1 MSDQDFYF
9 AFEERYRGSR
19 ELVKNRLSVYLPF
32 LLPLREVYDD
42 LSAIDLG
49 CGRGEWLELM
59 KENGFSAWGVDISD
73 DMISICRERG
83 LKVEKKDAL
92 QALQELDDN
101 SQVIVTAFHLIE
113 HLPIREVQS
122 IVKEALRVL
131 KPAGILILET
141 PNPENIIVASVNFYR
156 DPTHVK
162 PIPPQLL
169 SFMVEYYGF
178 SRFKVLRLNE
188 TPEVSEGRIT
198 LLEVFRGVGAD
209 YSVVAQKEADA
220 RLMTLFDK
228 AFDGCR
234 VGITFDE
241 LAMNYDKKVRP
252 NFENMDL
259 GKLHFKWD
267 GFLLVVSD
275 LYSRL
280 SSLRSKWRYDNAE
293 LDRDKIFSM
302 LEDTVSE
309 LNGLMELCTLVS
321 EQIEKEKLVSQELVK
336 LINIASKEVEFNKGK
351 VIDLESRWKEALD
364 RIHDLSNQLGVL
376 KEISQGLE
384 RNLES
389 ERHHVRE
396 LEEENRSLSLALEKV
411 RGELESERHHVR
423 ELEEENRSLSL
434 ALEKVRG
441 ELESER
447 HRVREL
453 EEERLAVYNTIQ
465 SVYRSWSWRITYPLR
480 LGLDAL
486 RAFKRISFSC
496 LMKMWGIFT
505 YPVKWILARA
515 IKFVLNR
522 PRLREFLHRQL
533 VRLPWI
539 YWRLYNFAVDKGIVV
554 GGVSAISQHSLEH
567 EIDFIHDLSPRARQI
582 YEDLKRAIE
591 NRRKDRSG

>member
-19 ELVKNRLSVYLPF
+19 ELIKNRLSVYLPF
-32 LLPLREVYDD
+32 VLPLREAYDD

-59 KENGFSAWGVDISD
+59 KENGFSAWGVDIND

-83 LKVEKKDAL
+83 LNVEKKDAL

-101 SQVIVTAFHLIE
+101 SQVIVTAFHLVE

-220 RLMTLFDK
+220 RLMALFDK
-228 AFDGCR
+228 VFDGCR
-234 VGITFDE
+234 VGITFEE

-364 RIHDLSNQLGVL
+364 RIHDLSSQLGVL

-389 ERHHVRE
+389 ERH
-396 LEEENRSLSLALEKV
+396 
-411 RGELESERHHVR
+411 
-423 ELEEENRSLSL
+423 
-434 ALEKVRG
+434 
-441 ELESER
+441 
-447 HRVREL
+447 RVREL
-453 EEERLAVYNTIQ
+453 EEERLALYNTIQ

-480 LGLDAL
+480 LGFDAL

-496 LMKMWGIFT
+496 LMKIRGIFT

-522 PRLREFLHRQL
+522 PRLSEFLHRQL

-554 GGVSAISQHSLEH
+554 GGVVAISQHSLDH
-567 EIDFIHDLSPRARQI
+567 EIDFIQDLSPRARQI

>member
-32 LLPLREVYDD
+32 LLPLREAYDD

-73 DMISICRERG
+73 YMISICRERG

-228 AFDGCR
+228 AFDEYK

-364 RIHDLSNQLGVL
+364 RIHDLSSQLGVL

-389 ERHHVRE
+389 ERHRVRE
-396 LEEENRSLSLALEKV
+396 LEEENRSLNLALEKV
-411 RGELESERHHVR
+411 RGELESERLH
-423 ELEEENRSLSL
+423 
-434 ALEKVRG
+434 
-441 ELESER
+441 
-447 HRVREL
+447 VREL

-496 LMKMWGIFT
+496 LMKIRGIFT

-533 VRLPWI
+533 MRFPWL
-539 YWRLYNFAVDKGIVV
+539 YWRFYNFASHRGIIMG
-554 GGVSAISQHSLEH
+554 GGVTIFQQSLHH
-567 EIDFIHDLSPRARQI
+567 ETGSMYDLSPRVRQV
-582 YEDLKRAIE
+582 YENLKRAIE
-591 NRRKDRSG
+591 NRRKS

>member
-1 MSDQDFYF
+1 MSDKDFYF

-19 ELVKNRLSVYLPF
+19 ELIKNRLSVYLPF
-32 LLPLREVYDD
+32 VLPLREAYDD

-59 KENGFSAWGVDISD
+59 KENGFSAWGVDIND
-73 DMISICRERG
+73 DMIFICRERG

-228 AFDGCR
+228 AFDEYK

-364 RIHDLSNQLGVL
+364 RIHDLSSQLGVL
-376 KEISQGLE
+376 KEINQGLE

-389 ERHHVRE
+389 ERHRVRE

-411 RGELESERHHVR
+411 RGELESERLH
-423 ELEEENRSLSL
+423 
-434 ALEKVRG
+434 
-441 ELESER
+441 
-447 HRVREL
+447 VREL

-486 RAFKRISFSC
+486 RSFKRIFFTC
-496 LMKMWGIFT
+496 LMKIWGIFT

-533 VRLPWI
+533 MRFPWL
-539 YWRLYNFAVDKGIVV
+539 YWRFYNFASHRGIIMG
-554 GGVSAISQHSLEH
+554 GGVTIFQQSLHH
-567 EIDFIHDLSPRARQI
+567 ETGSMYDLSPRVRQV
-582 YEDLKRAIE
+582 YENLKRAIE
-591 NRRKDRSG
+591 NRRKS

>member
-19 ELVKNRLSVYLPF
+19 ELIKNRLSVYLPF
-32 LLPLREVYDD
+32 VLPLREAYDD

-73 DMISICRERG
+73 YMISICRERG

-228 AFDGCR
+228 AFDEYK

-364 RIHDLSNQLGVL
+364 RIHDLSSQLGVL

-389 ERHHVRE
+389 ERHRVRE
-396 LEEENRSLSLALEKV
+396 LEEENRSLNLALEKV
-411 RGELESERHHVR
+411 RGELESERLH
-423 ELEEENRSLSL
+423 
-434 ALEKVRG
+434 
-441 ELESER
+441 
-447 HRVREL
+447 VREL
-453 EEERLAVYNTIQ
+453 EEERLALYNTVQLI
-465 SVYRSWSWRITYPLR
+465 YRSWSWRITYPLR
-480 LGLDAL
+480 LGFDAL

-496 LMKMWGIFT
+496 LMKIRGIFT

-533 VRLPWI
+533 VRFPWL
-539 YWRLYNFAVDKGIVV
+539 YWRLYNFASHKGIVV
-554 GGVSAISQHSLEH
+554 GGGIVIFQQSLHH
-567 EIDFIHDLSPRARQI
+567 ETESMYDLSPRVRQV
-582 YEDLKRAIE
+582 YENLKRAIE
-591 NRRKDRSG
+591 NRRKS

>member
-19 ELVKNRLSVYLPF
+19 ELIKNRLSVYLPF
-32 LLPLREVYDD
+32 VLPLREAYDD

-73 DMISICRERG
+73 YMISICRERG

-228 AFDGCR
+228 AFDECK

-321 EQIEKEKLVSQELVK
+321 EQIEKEKLLSQELVK

-364 RIHDLSNQLGVL
+364 RIHDLSSQLGVL

-389 ERHHVRE
+389 ER
-396 LEEENRSLSLALEKV
+396 L
-411 RGELESERHHVR
+411 HVR

-496 LMKMWGIFT
+496 LMKVWGIFT

-554 GGVSAISQHSLEH
+554 GGVIAISQHSLEH
-567 EIDFIHDLSPRARQI
+567 EIDFIQDLSPRARQI

-591 NRRKDRSG
+591 NRRKNRSS

>member
-1 MSDQDFYF
+1 MSDKDFYF

-19 ELVKNRLSVYLPF
+19 ELIKNRLSVYLPF
-32 LLPLREVYDD
+32 VLPLREAYDD

-59 KENGFSAWGVDISD
+59 KENGFSAWGVDIND
-73 DMISICRERG
+73 DMIFICRERG

-228 AFDGCR
+228 AFDEYK

-364 RIHDLSNQLGVL
+364 RIHDLSSQLGVL

-389 ERHHVRE
+389 ERHRVRE
-396 LEEENRSLSLALEKV
+396 LEEENRSLNLALEKV
-411 RGELESERHHVR
+411 RGELESERLH
-423 ELEEENRSLSL
+423 
-434 ALEKVRG
+434 
-441 ELESER
+441 
-447 HRVREL
+447 VREL

-496 LMKMWGIFT
+496 LMKIRGIFT

-554 GGVSAISQHSLEH
+554 GGVIAISQHSLDH
-567 EIDFIHDLSPRARQI
+567 EIFIHDLSPRARQI